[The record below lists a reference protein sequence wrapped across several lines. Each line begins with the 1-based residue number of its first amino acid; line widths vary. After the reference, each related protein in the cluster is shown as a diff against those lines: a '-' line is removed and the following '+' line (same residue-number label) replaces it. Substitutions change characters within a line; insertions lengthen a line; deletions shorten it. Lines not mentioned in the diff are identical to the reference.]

1 MKIKNHIGAFALGCA
16 MLFPLMNLNAQAS
29 ELTINAKNTKE
40 NTIEN
45 QNTVTKDLK
54 NEDLSSKIGVDS
66 YKKDDLSDN
75 KDDEFDKEFQTR
87 LDLAREIKLLENYNY
102 DDKAILKESYDIL
115 NSSDLEKISGQTQA
129 LQLLIDQIPNKD
141 LKKSIY
147 IDNKEEKAIKESI
160 SGYLSDGILIGLDP
174 TNKDNLDTFIEAIKN
189 SKSYNEADDKLKEK
203 YDEVLK
209 SASENKDYK
218 EASELIVD
226 FIKDPK
232 KKDYKLEDSVTS
244 YNENIKF
251 QSSNSDNDDDSLV
264 IDESTFENP
273 SQNDS
278 NETETTSNRQSAFL
292 KNEKTKSKYNE
303 LSDSQKRELD
313 TIDDN
318 NDGKISK
325 EELDNS
331 ANYSSSL
338 GEDSWI
344 YPFTEK
350 ALSEND
356 NSKESSNKSDSKS
369 SEKNTNSKS
378 EDDNKDTSSKAIP
391 QTVTIDEK
399 KVKSPE
405 LKTDDSAKSSS
416 DNKEESKDFNEDE
429 SSKKIVKENK
439 NADSVVKTG
448 IKGVK
453 IILVVLIVA
462 IIAYYFVAKD
472 KNKRK

>member
-87 LDLAREIKLLENYNY
+87 LDLAREIKILENYNY
-102 DDKAILKESYDIL
+102 GDKAILKESYDIL

>member
-16 MLFPLMNLNAQAS
+16 MLLPLMNLNAQAS
-29 ELTINAKNTKE
+29 ELTINTKNTKE

-45 QNTVTKDLK
+45 QNIVTKDLK

-141 LKKSIY
+141 LKKSIS

-278 NETETTSNRQSAFL
+278 NETKTTSNRQSAFL

-318 NDGKISK
+318 NDAKISK

-416 DNKEESKDFNEDE
+416 DNKEENKDFNEDE

-439 NADSVVKTG
+439 NAASVVKTG

>member
-16 MLFPLMNLNAQAS
+16 MLLPLMNLNAQAS
-29 ELTINAKNTKE
+29 ELTINTKDTKE

-129 LQLLIDQIPNKD
+129 LQLLIDQISNKD
-141 LKKSIY
+141 LKKSIS

-292 KNEKTKSKYNE
+292 KSEKTKSKYNE

-318 NDGKISK
+318 NDAKISK

-405 LKTDDSAKSSS
+405 LKTDDSDKSNS
-416 DNKEESKDFNEDE
+416 DNKEENKDFNEDE

-439 NADSVVKTG
+439 NAASVVKTG

-472 KNKRK
+472 KNKRN

>member
-16 MLFPLMNLNAQAS
+16 MLLPLMNLNAQAS
-29 ELTINAKNTKE
+29 ELTINTKNTKE

-87 LDLAREIKLLENYNY
+87 LDLAREVKLLENYNY

-141 LKKSIY
+141 LKKSIS

-226 FIKDPK
+226 FIKDPE

-318 NDGKISK
+318 NDAKISK

-416 DNKEESKDFNEDE
+416 DNKEENKDFNEDE

-439 NADSVVKTG
+439 NAASVVKTG

>member
-16 MLFPLMNLNAQAS
+16 MLLPLMNLNAQAS

-87 LDLAREIKLLENYNY
+87 LDLAREIKILENYNY
-102 DDKAILKESYDIL
+102 GDKAILKESYDIL

-318 NDGKISK
+318 NDAKISK

-439 NADSVVKTG
+439 NAASVVKTG

-462 IIAYYFVAKD
+462 IIAYYFVTKD

>member
-16 MLFPLMNLNAQAS
+16 MLLPLMNLNAQAS
-29 ELTINAKNTKE
+29 ELTINTKNTKE

-45 QNTVTKDLK
+45 QNIVTKDLK

-87 LDLAREIKLLENYNY
+87 LDLAREVKLLENYNY

-141 LKKSIY
+141 LKKSIS

-318 NDGKISK
+318 NDAKISK

-416 DNKEESKDFNEDE
+416 DNKEENKDFNEDE

-439 NADSVVKTG
+439 NAASVVKTG

>member
-16 MLFPLMNLNAQAS
+16 MLLPLMNLNAQAS
-29 ELTINAKNTKE
+29 ELTINTKNTKA

-141 LKKSIY
+141 LKKSIS

-318 NDGKISK
+318 NDAKISK

-356 NSKESSNKSDSKS
+356 NSKESSNKSDSKN

-416 DNKEESKDFNEDE
+416 DNKEENKDFNEDE

-439 NADSVVKTG
+439 NAASVVKTG

>member
-16 MLFPLMNLNAQAS
+16 MLLPLMNLNAQAS
-29 ELTINAKNTKE
+29 ELTINTKNTKE

-141 LKKSIY
+141 LKKSIS

-318 NDGKISK
+318 NDAKISK

-356 NSKESSNKSDSKS
+356 NSKESSNKSDSKN

-416 DNKEESKDFNEDE
+416 DNKEENKDFNEDE

-439 NADSVVKTG
+439 NAASVVKTG

>member
-1 MKIKNHIGAFALGCA
+1 MKIKNYIGAFALGCA
-16 MLFPLMNLNAQAS
+16 LVFPLTNLPAQAS
-29 ELTINAKNTKE
+29 ELTINTNE
-40 NTIEN
+40 NIIEK
-45 QNTVTKDLK
+45 QNTDIKNLPNYDLA
-54 NEDLSSKIGVDS
+54 SKREIES
-66 YKKDDLSDN
+66 YKKIDVSDN
-75 KDDEFDKEFQTR
+75 KENIFGKEFQTR
-87 LDLAREIKLLENYNY
+87 LDLAREIKLLEKY
-102 DDKAILKESYDIL
+102 DYKDKEILKESYDIL
-115 NSSDLEKISGQTQA
+115 NSSNLEKISGQTQA
-129 LQLLIDQIPNKD
+129 LQILIDQIQKQNPEKTI
-141 LKKSIY
+141 SI
-147 IDNKEEKAIKESI
+147 DDQEEKAIQESVR
-160 SGYLSDGILIGLDP
+160 GYLSDGILVGLDVE
-174 TNKDNLDTFIEAIKN
+174 NKYNLNTFIEAIKN
-189 SKSYNEADDKLKEK
+189 SKSYYEANDKLKEK

-318 NDGKISK
+318 NDAKISK

-356 NSKESSNKSDSKS
+356 NSKESSNKSDSKN

-416 DNKEESKDFNEDE
+416 DNKEENKDFNEDE

-439 NADSVVKTG
+439 NAASVVKTG

>member
-16 MLFPLMNLNAQAS
+16 MLLPLMNLNAQAS
-29 ELTINAKNTKE
+29 ELTINTKNTKE

-141 LKKSIY
+141 LKKSIS

-292 KNEKTKSKYNE
+292 KNKKTKSKYNE

-318 NDGKISK
+318 NDAKISK

-378 EDDNKDTSSKAIP
+378 EDDNKDTSSKTIP

-405 LKTDDSAKSSS
+405 LKTDDSDKSSS
-416 DNKEESKDFNEDE
+416 DNKEENKDFNEDE

-439 NADSVVKTG
+439 NAASVVKTG

>member
-16 MLFPLMNLNAQAS
+16 MLLPLMNLNAQAS
-29 ELTINAKNTKE
+29 ELTINTKNTKE

-87 LDLAREIKLLENYNY
+87 LDLAREVKLLENYNY

-141 LKKSIY
+141 LKKSIS

-174 TNKDNLDTFIEAIKN
+174 TNKDNLYTFIEAIKN

-318 NDGKISK
+318 NDAKISK

-369 SEKNTNSKS
+369 SEKNTNSKL

-416 DNKEESKDFNEDE
+416 DNKEENKDFNEDE

-439 NADSVVKTG
+439 NAASVVKTG

>member
-87 LDLAREIKLLENYNY
+87 LDLAREIKILENYNY
-102 DDKAILKESYDIL
+102 GDKAILKESYDIL

-141 LKKSIY
+141 LKKSIS

-416 DNKEESKDFNEDE
+416 DNKEESKDFNEDK

-439 NADSVVKTG
+439 NAASVVKTG

>member
-16 MLFPLMNLNAQAS
+16 MLLPLMNLNAQAS

-87 LDLAREIKLLENYNY
+87 LDLAREIKILENYNY
-102 DDKAILKESYDIL
+102 GDKAILKESYDIL

>member
-16 MLFPLMNLNAQAS
+16 MLLPLMNLNAQAS
-29 ELTINAKNTKE
+29 ELTINTKNTKE

-141 LKKSIY
+141 LKKSIS

-278 NETETTSNRQSAFL
+278 NETKTTSNRQSAFL

-318 NDGKISK
+318 NDAKISK

-356 NSKESSNKSDSKS
+356 NSKESSNKSDSKN

-416 DNKEESKDFNEDE
+416 DNKEENKDFNEDE

-439 NADSVVKTG
+439 NAASVVKTG

>member
-102 DDKAILKESYDIL
+102 GDKAILKESYDIL

-141 LKKSIY
+141 LKKSIS